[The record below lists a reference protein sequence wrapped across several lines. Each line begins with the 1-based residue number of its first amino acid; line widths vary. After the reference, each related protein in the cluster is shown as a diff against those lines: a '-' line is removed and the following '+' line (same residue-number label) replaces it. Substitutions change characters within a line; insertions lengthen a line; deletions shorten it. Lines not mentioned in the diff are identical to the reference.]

1 LVEFFIRQLKGLIA
15 MTASVQSTNAGS
27 GALAS
32 RLPPPSSTGST
43 VSTTSSTATP
53 KVVAPR
59 ANSNIQ
65 FDAAQLSKNLQEA
78 VKMLNEQM
86 ATTKRG
92 LGFRVDEAINGP
104 VVTVTSLSTGEV
116 IRQIPNEVVVRVAHS
131 IEKIKGLL
139 LNAKA

>member
-1 LVEFFIRQLKGLIA
+1 
-15 MTASVQSTNAGS
+15 
-27 GALAS
+27 
-32 RLPPPSSTGST
+32 
-43 VSTTSSTATP
+43 
-53 KVVAPR
+53 
-59 ANSNIQ
+59 
-65 FDAAQLSKNLQEA
+65 
-78 VKMLNEQM
+78 MLNDQV

-139 LNAKA
+139 LNATA

>member
-1 LVEFFIRQLKGLIA
+1 MVEFLIRQLKGLIA
-15 MTASVQSTNAGS
+15 MTASVQFTNAGT
-27 GALAS
+27 GAMAS
-32 RLPPPSSTGST
+32 RLPPPSSAGSG
-43 VSTTSSTATP
+43 VSTTSSNSTP

-86 ATTKRG
+86 ATNKRG

-139 LNAKA
+139 LNATA

>member
-1 LVEFFIRQLKGLIA
+1 
-15 MTASVQSTNAGS
+15 MTASVQITNAGT
-27 GALAS
+27 GAMAS
-32 RLPPPSSTGST
+32 RLPPPSSAGST
-43 VSTTSSTATP
+43 VSTTISNSTP
-53 KVVAPR
+53 KVIAPR

-65 FDAAQLSKNLQEA
+65 FDAAQLNKNLQEA

-86 ATTKRG
+86 ATNKRG

-139 LNAKA
+139 LNATA

>member
-1 LVEFFIRQLKGLIA
+1 LSVEPFLRQPKGLIA
-15 MTASVQSTNAGS
+15 MTASVQSTNAGT
-27 GALAS
+27 GAMAS
-32 RLPPPSSTGST
+32 RLPPPSSAGSTTGST
-43 VSTTSSTATP
+43 STP
-53 KVVAPR
+53 KVVAPK

-78 VKMLNEQM
+78 VKMLNDQM

-116 IRQIPNEVVVRVAHS
+116 IRQIPNEVVVRVAHN

-139 LNAKA
+139 LNSTA

>member
-1 LVEFFIRQLKGLIA
+1 
-15 MTASVQSTNAGS
+15 MTASVQSTNAGI
-27 GALAS
+27 GAMAS
-32 RLPPPSSTGST
+32 RLPPLPSAGSALSTMSA
-43 VSTTSSTATP
+43 TSSP

-59 ANSNIQ
+59 ANTNIQ

-78 VKMLNEQM
+78 VKMLNDQM